1 MVGDHMGILGA
12 VLFACVFAICVFFRG
27 SGHVTNAAYLLKSFV
42 QIPTTY
48 IPQKAKGISV
58 GGSCGVGRQEAHLN
72 VGRQLT

>member
-1 MVGDHMGILGA
+1 
-12 VLFACVFAICVFFRG
+12 VFFRG